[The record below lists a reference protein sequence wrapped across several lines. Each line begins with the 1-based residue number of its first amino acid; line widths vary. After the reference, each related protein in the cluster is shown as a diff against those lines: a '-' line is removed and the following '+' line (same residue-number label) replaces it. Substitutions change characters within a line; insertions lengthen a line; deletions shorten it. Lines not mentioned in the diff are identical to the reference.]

1 MGEQRRAERE
11 MGGSVGVMTTPSE
24 RAAALYAAFRG
35 RAPISPFTDDEPDMS
50 VADAYAVQQSYV
62 DLLLEGTGGRVVGY
76 KLGLTSEPMQQM
88 MGVHE
93 PDYGP
98 VLSHMV
104 FDDGSAVDLSSYI
117 QPRVEAEIALVL
129 NRELRGPGITAL
141 EAGRAVEGAV
151 AAIEMVD
158 SRIVDWKIK
167 LADTI
172 SDLAS
177 SAATILGSRLVPIEG
192 WDPRLV
198 GMVVRHNG
206 EVVDTG
212 AGAAAL
218 GNPLKAVA
226 WLANTLAPFDVALQP
241 GWFIMTGSLHR
252 AFPVEPGDVVRADF
266 DRLGPVSVRFE

>member
-62 DLLLEGTGGRVVGY
+62 DLLLEGTGGKVVGY

-172 SDLAS
+172 ADLAS
-177 SAATILGSRLVPIEG
+177 AAPPSSAPG
-192 WDPRLV
+192 WCRSTGPAPHRDGHVAQRRDRRHRGRGGRPRQSGLNRWRGWPTPSPPTTSTLEE
-198 GMVVRHNG
+198 GMVHHDRF
-206 EVVDTG
+206 
-212 AGAAAL
+212 
-218 GNPLKAVA
+218 
-226 WLANTLAPFDVALQP
+226 AP
-241 GWFIMTGSLHR
+241 R
-252 AFPVEPGDVVRADF
+252 AP
-266 DRLGPVSVRFE
+266 ST